1 MIKIIKNPEVK
12 LSIPSFSC
20 DNNSVGEHLMN
31 HPLTSLLNVYGFLIV
46 IGRPGSGKTSLAISL
61 ITQKKPKIY
70 RKCMHHILV
79 VMPKNSIASLKKNPF
94 SVLDNKNIYHE
105 LDNETIDDIYNKID
119 TYSKNDE
126 KTILFVD
133 DMTADL
139 KKSKFIIDTFKKLV
153 FNRRHLK
160 LNIIITAQSYVNF
173 PLDLRKNAQSL
184 IMFKPPKK
192 EMEICFHELF
202 ETKKD
207 NFMDVMRLAYD
218 KPHNFLFLNV
228 PSQRLFKNWDEL
240 IINDDSS
247 DEEIELKKI
256 V

>member
-12 LSIPSFSC
+12 LEIPSFSC

-70 RKCMHHILV
+70 RKCMHHIIV
-79 VMPKNSIASLKKNPF
+79 IMPQNSINSLKKNPF
-94 SVLDNKNIYHE
+94 KVLPDENIYHE
-105 LDNETIDDIYNKID
+105 LDNNTIDSIYNKID
-119 TYSKNDE
+119 GYSKNDE

-133 DMTADL
+133 DMTASL
-139 KKSKFIIDTFKKLV
+139 KGSKFIIDTFKKLV

-160 LNIIITAQSYVNF
+160 LNIIITAQSYVNI

-192 EMEICFHELF
+192 EMEIVFTELF

-207 NFMDVMRLAYD
+207 NFMNIMRIAYNEN
-218 KPHNFLFLNV
+218 HNFLFLNV

-240 IINDDSS
+240 IIQDES
-247 DEEIELKKI
+247 DNEEIELK
-256 V
+256 